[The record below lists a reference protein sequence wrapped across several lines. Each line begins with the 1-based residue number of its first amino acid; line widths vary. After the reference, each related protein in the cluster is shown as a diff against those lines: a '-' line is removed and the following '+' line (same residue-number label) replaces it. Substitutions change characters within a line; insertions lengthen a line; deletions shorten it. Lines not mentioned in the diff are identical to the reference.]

1 MWDRLVGLLGNKW
14 SEIAEDFPGKSP
26 AAWRLHY
33 MLIGKDYDPTVNR
46 KPKGEV
52 AKGKEKVT
60 EGSKSARSSPR
71 KRGRKDSER
80 SFR

>member
-26 AAWRLHY
+26 AACRLHY
-33 MLIGKDYDPTVNR
+33 MLIGKDYDPR

-52 AKGKEKVT
+52 AKEKEKVT

-71 KRGRKDSER
+71 KRGRRDSEL
-80 SFR
+80 SFQ